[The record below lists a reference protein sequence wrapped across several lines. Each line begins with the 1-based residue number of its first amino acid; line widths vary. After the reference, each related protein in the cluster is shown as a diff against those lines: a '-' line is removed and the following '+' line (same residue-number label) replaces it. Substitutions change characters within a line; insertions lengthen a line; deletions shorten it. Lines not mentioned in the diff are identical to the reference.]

1 MITAEQARERS
12 LEALLEQRETQFKE
26 IAKGIEAESA
36 AGMYY
41 YHVDG
46 ALYPENQ
53 AKLEALGYEVSIF
66 DQYGVTDYTISWHQ
80 GGV

>member
-12 LEALLEQRETQFKE
+12 LEACLEQREIQFKE

-36 AGMYY
+36 AGGYVCY
-41 YHVDG
+41 GDG

-53 AKLEALGYEVSIF
+53 AKLEALGYKVSTF
-66 DQYGVTDYTISWHQ
+66 DQYGVTDYTISWK
-80 GGV
+80 